1 MFDQIFYTQGI
12 NLIFSEKRTRSNLL
26 KSAQG
31 PRRPYFYWSI
41 RDGASLSKAPL
52 RNGEIRSFS
61 SRLLLLITI
70 HTAILSSCSVLS
82 PKTTMATRPV
92 ADSHSNRAAVQATND
107 DASAS
112 KLYASILLFY
122 LSYISRCLVAEKTKK
137 LKIKENITRH
147 LSSLFSSQ
155 VLC

>member
-1 MFDQIFYTQGI
+1 MLDQIFYTQGI

-61 SRLLLLITI
+61 NRLKSIFKPPPPTHNNTHSDFELLL
-70 HTAILSSCSVLS
+70 
-82 PKTTMATRPV
+82 RPL
-92 ADSHSNRAAVQATND
+92 A
-107 DASAS
+107 
-112 KLYASILLFY
+112 
-122 LSYISRCLVAEKTKK
+122 
-137 LKIKENITRH
+137 
-147 LSSLFSSQ
+147 
-155 VLC
+155 